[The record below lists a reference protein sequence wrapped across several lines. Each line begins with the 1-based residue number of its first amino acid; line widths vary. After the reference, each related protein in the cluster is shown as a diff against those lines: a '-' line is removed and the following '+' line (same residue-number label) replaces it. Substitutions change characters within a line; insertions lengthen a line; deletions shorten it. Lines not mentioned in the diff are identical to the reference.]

1 IAIANACLP
10 AEHLNN
16 MRDGYHCDAF
26 THFAMQRA
34 ERNDVSTVFIA
45 FNTWWFS
52 AHPLECPSVDWECVG
67 SISVD
72 DADRLFLQDFSD
84 RIGKLRM
91 KGKRVI
97 ISLPFPIYDKSIP
110 DLLIR
115 NAVFGRMGPAT
126 AAHDIAAPELREKL
140 LDVARAAGADVF
152 DPRKSLCDSRGC
164 ITQLQGVSIYKD
176 DNHLAASQLGLLEA
190 NLRQAL
196 E

>member
-1 IAIANACLP
+1 
-10 AEHLNN
+10 
-16 MRDGYHCDAF
+16 
-26 THFAMQRA
+26 
-34 ERNDVSTVFIA
+34 
-45 FNTWWFS
+45 
-52 AHPLECPSVDWECVG
+52 
-67 SISVD
+67 
-72 DADRLFLQDFSD
+72 
-84 RIGKLRM
+84 M